1 MIKIGVPMV
10 FRFLMRKCYLYI
22 CEFDKVYL
30 AVWSGVVLLLCGSL
44 SNGWGKTSHSR
55 AVSCHQDLQLLWTFQ
70 GHWCGMILCFLVH
83 RASLP
88 DGFCWFCRRRLFKFK
103 CKCPVC
109 SLEKD
114 AKDTSNQCL
123 VSEQWVC
130 VLGCL
135 CILFLSARWLYIY
148 HVWKHYGRCAKLPWP
163 LSAIDSLRHIN
174 TTFRC
179 SML

>member
-10 FRFLMRKCYLYI
+10 FRLLMRKCSLYI

-30 AVWSGVVLLLCGSL
+30 VVWSGVVLLLCGSL

-123 VSEQWVC
+123 VQNNGSVFWDVFAFYSFRHVDC
-130 VLGCL
+130 T
-135 CILFLSARWLYIY
+135 YIMFGSITAG
-148 HVWKHYGRCAKLPWP
+148 VQNSPGRFQP
-163 LSAIDSLRHIN
+163 SIVSDI
-174 TTFRC
+174 
-179 SML
+179 